1 MGIQGLLPLLRS
13 IQVTTHIKEYAGK
26 VVGVDAYVWLHR
38 GAFACAYDLVLGN
51 PTTKYFPS
59 QLNLLITDTWTM
71 QCTE

>member
-26 VVGVDAYVWLHR
+26 VVGVDAYVWLHK
-38 GAFACAYDLVLGN
+38 GAFACAYDLALGN
-51 PTTKYFPS
+51 PTTKYLPS
-59 QLNLLITDTWTM
+59 QVNVLTTDSWTM